1 MEKLMHA
8 MQEYW
13 SGRSAGY
20 SQYNQEEMQ
29 DIRRENWRKI
39 LLSHISAAFP
49 DRSPGRIRVLD
60 AGAGP
65 GFISIL
71 LAQTGYKVTA
81 MDFTPQ
87 MIDQAK
93 ANAGELSGSITWV
106 LGDVQASEFDDMSFD
121 VVISRNVTWNL
132 PHPEQAY
139 RDWYRVLDTDG
150 ILLNFDAG
158 WYNYLLEPEKRLAYE
173 TDRENARQK
182 GIEDCNVGENF
193 DRMEELAEKV
203 PLTGKSRPAWDVE
216 LLWQIGFDS
225 VQADEAVWEKVWNE
239 DEKISCASTP
249 MFMVFARKPDV
260 KDHVRLYWGKRSV
273 TFLDQKRRELH
284 DPISWRW
291 LAQILPEL
299 PDKKSLKILD
309 IGCGPGYFSILL
321 SGLGYDVTG
330 IDLTPEMIED
340 AVLLA
345 GEEGAACRFLKMDAE
360 HLDFPDQ
367 SFDAIV
373 TKNVTWT
380 LPHPE
385 AAYREWLRVLKKDGV
400 LLNFDANYGMVRN
413 ERMADL
419 PYNHAHN
426 VLPRKAL
433 AENDA
438 IVRQLPISYHKRP
451 AWDAQILG
459 DIGVSS
465 VSVDFRLSEKVFR
478 EKDEF
483 YNPVPMFRLA
493 VRK

>member
-1 MEKLMHA
+1 M
-8 MQEYW
+8 
-13 SGRSAGY
+13 
-20 SQYNQEEMQ
+20 
-29 DIRRENWRKI
+29 
-39 LLSHISAAFP
+39 
-49 DRSPGRIRVLD
+49 
-60 AGAGP
+60 
-65 GFISIL
+65 
-71 LAQTGYKVTA
+71 
-81 MDFTPQ
+81 
-87 MIDQAK
+87 
-93 ANAGELSGSITWV
+93 
-106 LGDVQASEFDDMSFD
+106 
-121 VVISRNVTWNL
+121 
-132 PHPEQAY
+132 
-139 RDWYRVLDTDG
+139 
-150 ILLNFDAG
+150 
-158 WYNYLLEPEKRLAYE
+158 
-173 TDRENARQK
+173 
-182 GIEDCNVGENF
+182 
-193 DRMEELAEKV
+193 
-203 PLTGKSRPAWDVE
+203 
-216 LLWQIGFDS
+216 
-225 VQADEAVWEKVWNE
+225 
-239 DEKISCASTP
+239 
-249 MFMVFARKPDV
+249 
-260 KDHVRLYWGKRSV
+260 
-273 TFLDQKRRELH
+273 
-284 DPISWRW
+284 
-291 LAQILPEL
+291 
-299 PDKKSLKILD
+299 
-309 IGCGPGYFSILL
+309 L

-483 YNPVPMFRLA
+483 YNPVPLFRLA